1 MKTVRI
7 EEYIETIYVICL
19 EKKIAK
25 VSDIKNKMGLSSL
38 ATVTEM
44 AQKLDNEKLV
54 KYEKYGGVT
63 LTKRGFK
70 LGKQLIETHKAIEE
84 LFKIINIESSI
95 ASDDACLVEHIIS
108 KETTQAI
115 KTFVEFAQ
123 KEENKDILER
133 LKVYCSKSRNKKK
146 EEKIE

>member
-1 MKTVRI
+1 MTTIRI
-7 EEYIETIYVICL
+7 EEYIETIYIICL

-25 VSDIKNKMGLSSL
+25 VSDIKNKLGLNSL

-44 AQKLDNEKLV
+44 VQKMEEEKLV
-54 KYEKYGGVT
+54 NYKKHRGVT

-70 LGKQLIETHKAIEE
+70 MGKQLIEKHKTIEE
-84 LFKIINIESSI
+84 LFEIINVRSSI

-115 KTFVEFAQ
+115 KKFVEFIQ
-123 KEENKDILER
+123 KEENEDILER
-133 LKVYCSKSRNKKK
+133 LDDYYSKSSKKRK
-146 EEKIE
+146 REITR

>member
-7 EEYIETIYVICL
+7 EEYIETIYIICL

-25 VSDIKNKMGLSSL
+25 VSDIKNKMGLNSL

-44 AQKLDNEKLV
+44 VQKLDGEKLV
-54 KYEKYGGVT
+54 KYEKYKGVT

-70 LGKQLIETHKAIEE
+70 LGKQLVEIHKDIED
-84 LFKIINIESSI
+84 LFKLINIDSSI
-95 ASDDACLVEHIIS
+95 ASSDACLVEHIIS
-108 KETTQAI
+108 KETAQAI

-123 KEENKDILER
+123 KEENKDIFER
-133 LKVYCSKSRNKKK
+133 LEAYYSKSRKNKNK
-146 EEKIE
+146 

>member
-1 MKTVRI
+1 MTTIRI
-7 EEYIETIYVICL
+7 EEYIETIYIICL

-25 VSDIKNKMGLSSL
+25 VSDIKNKLGLNSL

-44 AQKLDNEKLV
+44 VQKMEEEKLV
-54 KYEKYGGVT
+54 NYKKHRGVT

-70 LGKQLIETHKAIEE
+70 LGKQLIEKHKTIEE
-84 LFKIINIESSI
+84 LFEIINVRSSI

-115 KTFVEFAQ
+115 KKFVEFIQ
-123 KEENKDILER
+123 KEENEDILER
-133 LKVYCSKSRNKKK
+133 LDDYYSKSSKKRK
-146 EEKIE
+146 RENTR

>member
-70 LGKQLIETHKAIEE
+70 LGKQLIETHKSIEE

-108 KETTQAI
+108 KETAQAI

-133 LKVYCSKSRNKKK
+133 LESYYSKSRNKKK
-146 EEKIE
+146 ENK